1 MRNLYLIF
9 TKILAVLGV
18 ASGALAGEPIFE
30 EGQCWTY
37 DTRPGE
43 EASFLVI
50 RKIETVPKLG
60 EIVHISVFG
69 LKIKNPRAPQGYS
82 KEIGHV
88 PISVASLKAS
98 IKSQTKADIPPL
110 DWQDGYGIWLEDK
123 GGAFTIPVK
132 ECINAMEEVV
142 NQTGK
147 N

>member
-1 MRNLYLIF
+1 MRNLYLIL
-9 TKILAVLGV
+9 TKILAVLRV
-18 ASGALAGEPIFE
+18 ASGALASESILK

-37 DTRPGE
+37 DTRSGE

-60 EIVHISVFG
+60 EIVHISVFE
-69 LKIKNPRAPQGYS
+69 LKIKNPHALQGYS

-88 PISVASLKAS
+88 PISVASLRAS
-98 IKSQTKADIPPL
+98 IKSQTRADIPPL
-110 DWQDGYGIWLEDK
+110 DWQEGYGIWLEDR

-132 ECINAMEEVV
+132 ECIDAMEEAV
-142 NQTGK
+142 NQTCK